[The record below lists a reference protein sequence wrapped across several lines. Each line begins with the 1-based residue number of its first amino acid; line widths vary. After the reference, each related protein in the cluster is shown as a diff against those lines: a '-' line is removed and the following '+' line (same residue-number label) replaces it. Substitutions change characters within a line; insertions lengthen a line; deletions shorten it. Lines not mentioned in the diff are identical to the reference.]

1 MNLLRFLKSTKGA
14 IKPLNALIISG
25 AAGVVFAYTVNTAAN
40 RQIKAERAVRS
51 LSSIEQTDPQAG
63 MNRRGGMLTSIN
75 VRDGLNQVAT
85 AEERAAM
92 QGNSVLDRYNA
103 NQRAL
108 ENLEGSLGR
117 AAEFSEGDSG
127 LNTGNRNVV
136 ETAARFTVGNPR
148 AANVSNEAAGQAAVA
163 TRASG
168 EAGQNQLASA
178 SMARASGSAIS
189 GSFGGGSSSGANGG
203 RNSGSGRAAGSAEGY
218 RLSGS
223 MPGGSNV
230 VSQLGLDGATARAN
244 SASFGRNRNGRGT
257 GSGRSA
263 GDRDELKD
271 ILKKSASAAGNA
283 NASANE
289 GGRAFLSG
297 AVNSGGITVDG
308 MGESQGAS
316 SSDLAA
322 PTAKKLKAVGNR
334 LKQEEDK
341 QEKRNKEQKGL
352 LLQTLL
358 TIAGSIGMMLVG
370 AYTLDKIPGPWR
382 WIVAAAMIAVVAA
395 ANALLMTRAIKFM
408 QEYGASG
415 GTGIAKMAVILAPI
429 MVAGMVFCGISP
441 KGFRKMLSKIWGKI
455 KSAFEPVGLLTSQVT
470 SSITNSIK

>member
-25 AAGVVFAYTVNTAAN
+25 AAGAVFAYTVNTAAN

-51 LSSIEQTDPQAG
+51 LSNIEQTNPQAG
-63 MNRRGGMLTSIN
+63 MNRRDGMLTSIN

-85 AEERAAM
+85 AEERAGM
-92 QGNSVLDRYNA
+92 RGKSGLDRYSA

-117 AAEFSEGDSG
+117 AAEYSEGDSG
-127 LNTGNRNVV
+127 LNTGNR
-136 ETAARFTVGNPR
+136 TAIEDPASFTVGARN
-148 AANVSNEAAGQAAVA
+148 AVNVSNEAAGQAAGA

-168 EAGQNQLASA
+168 AAGQNQLASA
-178 SMARASGSAIS
+178 SMARASGSVVS
-189 GSFGGGSSSGANGG
+189 GSFGGNSSSGATGG
-203 RNSGSGRAAGSAEGY
+203 RNAGGKTAGSAEGY

-230 VSQLGLDGATARAN
+230 VSQLGLDGATARAD
-244 SASFGRNRNGRGT
+244 SSSFGRNRHGRGT
-257 GSGRSA
+257 GGRTM
-263 GDRDELKD
+263 GKDRDELKD
-271 ILKKSASAAGNA
+271 ILKKSAAAAGNA

-289 GGRAFLSG
+289 GGRAFLAG
-297 AVNSGGITVDG
+297 AINSGGITVDG

-322 PTAKKLKAVGNR
+322 PTATKLKAVGNR

-358 TIAGSIGMMLVG
+358 TIAGSIVMMIAG

-408 QEYGASG
+408 KEYGASG
-415 GTGIAKMAVILAPI
+415 GTGIAKMAVIMAPI
-429 MVAGMVFCGISP
+429 MVAGMVYCAISP
-441 KGFRKMLSKIWGKI
+441 KGFRKMLSKIWDKI
-455 KSAFEPVGLLTSQVT
+455 KAAFEPVGLLTSQVT
-470 SSITNSIK
+470 SSVTNSIK